1 MADHVDKLRL
11 TLTRCARASGLVPHR
26 LRPTLT
32 MAGQN
37 CHAGGRG
44 FESRRARL
52 SSSASGTSKAEPA
65 PALRISQSR
74 LLRRQRR
81 GTCATPSRR
90 PGYGTP
96 SCLRAGPR
104 VLAAGRVSLRLRS
117 ARHRQRRDQRR
128 SSPGSALRS
137 APPYSP
143 ATWRSAGEVRHR
155 PCSEGPVQ
163 AAASDRYCAS
173 ETRRSKGR
181 HARTIMRD
189 TRLVRPSRRPTYRSI
204 PSTRRRRLV
213 PITTRMR
220 VSPSSI
226 QDRFY
231 DSGPPTA
238 RGAEGRPTTG
248 IDVTNTIDLTR
259 RGGFALRRR
268 RL

>member
-1 MADHVDKLRL
+1 MADHVDNLRL

-32 MAGQN
+32 MAGRN

-155 PCSEGPVQ
+155 PCSEGPSRQ
-163 AAASDRYCAS
+163 RHRTDTA
-173 ETRRSKGR
+173 RRRPADQRTPCSHDHAR
-181 HARTIMRD
+181 HAISASFASTD
-189 TRLVRPSRRPTYRSI
+189 VSSI

-220 VSPSSI
+220 ASPSSI
-226 QDRFY
+226 PADFTIPVTPR
-231 DSGPPTA
+231 
-238 RGAEGRPTTG
+238 RGAPKGARRPG
-248 IDVTNTIDLTR
+248 LM
-259 RGGFALRRR
+259 
-268 RL
+268 